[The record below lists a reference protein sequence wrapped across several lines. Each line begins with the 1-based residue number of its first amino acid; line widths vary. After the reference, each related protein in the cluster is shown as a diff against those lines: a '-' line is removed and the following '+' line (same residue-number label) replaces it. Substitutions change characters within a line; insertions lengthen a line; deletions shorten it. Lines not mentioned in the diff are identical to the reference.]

1 MKRLLIYIPL
11 LFASIPLAAQ
21 NLDPTVSVTREFEGK
36 SLDALKPTFAMT
48 VPDSLLRFDLDFDYS
63 ALESRYRGGVKVE
76 PLLQDLSVEGS
87 EAKFSKLFL
96 NIGAG
101 YGLHPEFDLQWAPVS
116 KERLTVNVYGSH
128 RSYYGNFRNIGL
140 DGGVLR
146 KTSGEPEKGFD
157 MSNRAGGDLR
167 FDWKKGTLYFDLGYD
182 GFVSNDWRI
191 RNRSNAANASLRLLS
206 KGTKF
211 YYDVKF
217 GYRYAGLGLAAKGIA
232 GGALNDGA
240 AAKGIANQ
248 ARNDVSNINEHRF
261 LFDATLGPV
270 LSDHHAVLVDVKFDI
285 ASYSPSDGAALVSL
299 APQYRFWKGRWN
311 IALGAGFEFL
321 INPYDGSVN
330 LSRGQLVYPKAS
342 IEFTAIRDYLNIYAK
357 ADGGTKMN
365 SYSDLFALSHAL
377 VAVPDNT
384 VERYRVELGLRGN
397 IARVLS
403 FNLRGGW
410 ADFSSAP
417 LFGVTGNMDL
427 ALYYKS
433 LATPFAALDL
443 GLKTERVNA
452 NASVCW
458 RNARFVGSDKTAPEG
473 FLPSPLVGNID
484 VCYNYRHRIF
494 ASISLDAALGSK
506 GWIGSESVRL
516 PGYLDLCAGVRY
528 AHTSHLSFYLKG
540 GNLAA
545 MTLQRV
551 PLYAEAGPYFTAGVT
566 LNF

>member
-1 MKRLLIYIPL
+1 MRFKKYIVL
-11 LFASIPLAAQ
+11 VLTMGFGVCLGAQ

-36 SLDALKPTFAMT
+36 SLDALKPTSAMT
-48 VPDSLLRFDLDFDYS
+48 VPDSLLRFDLEFDYS

-87 EAKFSKLFL
+87 TAKFSKLFL
-96 NIGAG
+96 NVGAG

-140 DGGVLR
+140 EGGALR
-146 KTSGEPEKGFD
+146 KISGDPLKGFD

-167 FDWKKGTLYFDLGYD
+167 FDWKKGVLYFDLGYD

-217 GYRYAGLGLAAKGIA
+217 DYRFAGLGLGTKGIA
-232 GGALNDGA
+232 SG
-240 AAKGIANQ
+240 
-248 ARNDVSNINEHRF
+248 VSNDDSTINEHRF

-285 ASYSPSDGAALVSL
+285 ASYSPSNGAALVSL

-321 INPYDGSVN
+321 INPYDGNVN
-330 LSRGQLVYPKAS
+330 LSGGQLVYPKAS
-342 IEFTAIRDYLNIYAK
+342 IEFTAVRDYLNIYAK
-357 ADGGTKMN
+357 ADGGTNMN

-384 VERYRVELGLRGN
+384 VERFRVELGLRGN

-403 FNLRGGW
+403 FNLHGGW

-417 LFGVTGNMDL
+417 LFGVTGDLDL
-427 ALYYKS
+427 ALNYKS

-452 NASVCW
+452 EASICW
-458 RNARFVGSDKTAPEG
+458 RNARFVGTDKAAPEG
-473 FLPSPLVGNID
+473 FLPSPVVGKVD

-506 GWIGSESVRL
+506 GWVGSDSVRL
-516 PGYLDLCAGVRY
+516 PGYLDLGALIRY

-545 MTLQRV
+545 MTIQRT